1 MPVDWESL
9 DRDALLDLRLCD
21 LDLAIEGSWV
31 EPHVEKV
38 LGELEQHDLR
48 LRPHFWLADEWFSPE
63 NIPGVAIPFYLAH
76 PRLMRLERQ
85 MMLEVEGGTRKEC
98 LQLLRHEL
106 GHAMQHAFRLHRRKK
121 WQAHFGVASVRYPD
135 YYRPRPSSRSHVVH
149 LDGWYA
155 QAHPV
160 EDFAETF
167 AVWLAPRSGWRK
179 RYAGWPALK
188 KLEYVD
194 ELVEELACKRPPVRS
209 KAKPYA
215 LRTLKHTLREHYA
228 RRREH
233 YRVGYSDQYD
243 RELLRVFARPDEAE
257 GERADA
263 FLRRHRSDLR
273 QRVARYG
280 GEHVFNVDQVLKEMI
295 GRCKELKLRLRQSEE
310 DTKLDFALVLAA
322 HTVHTLHRRGE
333 WHAV

>member
-1 MPVDWESL
+1 
-9 DRDALLDLRLCD
+9 
-21 LDLAIEGSWV
+21 
-31 EPHVEKV
+31 
-38 LGELEQHDLR
+38 
-48 LRPHFWLADEWFSPE
+48 
-63 NIPGVAIPFYLAH
+63 
-76 PRLMRLERQ
+76 

-194 ELVEELACKRPPVRS
+194 ELVEELAGKRPPVRS